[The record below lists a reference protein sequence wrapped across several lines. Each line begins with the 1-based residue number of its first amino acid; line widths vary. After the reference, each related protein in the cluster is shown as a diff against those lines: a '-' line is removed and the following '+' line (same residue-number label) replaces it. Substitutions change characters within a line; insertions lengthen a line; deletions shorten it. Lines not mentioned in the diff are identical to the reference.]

1 MKILKMTTHWTPEE
15 ADCIDRLLS
24 EFQTALWE
32 NYGDDIEQ
40 MYQTNREVQ
49 LKLKIEWEQERE
61 ASPLDE
67 IPF

>member
-1 MKILKMTTHWTPEE
+1 MKILKMTTHWSPEE

-32 NYGDDIEQ
+32 IYGDDIEQ
-40 MYQTNREVQ
+40 LYQTNREEQ

>member
-15 ADCIDRLLS
+15 ADCIDRFLD
-24 EFQTALWE
+24 EFRCAILE
-32 NYGDDIEQ
+32 SYGNDIELL
-40 MYQTNREVQ
+40 YQTQREEQ
-49 LKLKIEWEQERE
+49 LRIKIERERE

>member
-40 MYQTNREVQ
+40 MYQTNCEEQ

-61 ASPLDE
+61 ALPLDE